1 MTLLDDLLT
10 DHQFFHSNLQ
20 MDSFITIRAGG
31 TLYGCYKQ
39 ALRELQTRTTALR
52 SHRATRLLLAIEI
65 EEHDGGDSR
74 RDRIHR
80 ATKRDALAECDRVI
94 TDTLREFARFYGQAD
109 ALRKALARSGVKFPL
124 DNDTRDRLDREMW
137 AHQIKCRAAVEF
149 LSSNGL
155 QNSTIELFQALPG
168 LMRQELANE
177 IFGEGNQKRLIHWY
191 MTYEPD
197 VPRPTE
203 ISDQTAKGLL
213 GCSESFDLPKL

>member
-1 MTLLDDLLT
+1 MTALEDLLA

-52 SHRATRLLLAIEI
+52 SHRVARAILEIEI

-74 RDRIHR
+74 RDRIHGK
-80 ATKRDALAECDRVI
+80 TKREALGECDRVI
-94 TDTLREFARFYGQAD
+94 GDTLREFARFYGQAD
-109 ALRKALARSGVKFPL
+109 ALRNALARSGVKFPL
-124 DNDTRDRLDREMW
+124 DTETRDRLDREMW
-137 AHQIKCRAAVEF
+137 VHQIKCRAAVEF
-149 LSSNGL
+149 LSSTHL

-168 LMRQELANE
+168 VMRKQLAEE
-177 IFGEGNQKRLIHWY
+177 IFGEANRKRLIHWY

-197 VPRPTE
+197 VPQPTE
-203 ISDQTAKGLL
+203 ITDQTVRSLL
-213 GCSESFDLPKL
+213 GCSESFDLLKQ